1 MAVRESSKGAN
12 ILSGA
17 ISRRSL
23 RHLHH
28 EQIIVQEVLRTS
40 YGSGTSNGRHS
51 GIPGPSY
58 IQHPANIR
66 VSANHTV
73 RSVTAIQQ
81 SWKHSIAPVDSQD
94 SFKGA

>member
-1 MAVRESSKGAN
+1 MRAVI
-12 ILSGA
+12 ILGQTAPHSA
-17 ISRRSL
+17 PNS
-23 RHLHH
+23 H
-28 EQIIVQEVLRTS
+28 VQEVLRTS